1 MGEILSV
8 SEHPTPPPK
17 PLPRFPSGSVPLK
30 KEKKNGDGETDTLC
44 CETLIATAAVCL
56 QLKREQCRSCESV
69 CVCLR
74 AHL

>member
-30 KEKKNGDGETDTLC
+30 KGKKKTETEKQIHYVVK
-44 CETLIATAAVCL
+44 
-56 QLKREQCRSCESV
+56 
-69 CVCLR
+69 
-74 AHL
+74 H